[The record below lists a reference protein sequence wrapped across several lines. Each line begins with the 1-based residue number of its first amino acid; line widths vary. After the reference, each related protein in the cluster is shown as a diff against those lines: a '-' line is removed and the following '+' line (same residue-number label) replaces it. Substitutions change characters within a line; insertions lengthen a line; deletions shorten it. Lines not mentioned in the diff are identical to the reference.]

1 MKPQAQW
8 NLSIFSGKEKPVQSQ
23 GHVGAS
29 IPNKLDN
36 IQPKSDIYYQFM
48 ELLILLVTSQLSIRS

>member
-29 IPNKLDN
+29 IPNKLDS
-36 IQPKSDIYYQFM
+36 IQLKSDIYYQFM
-48 ELLILLVTSQLSIRS
+48 EL